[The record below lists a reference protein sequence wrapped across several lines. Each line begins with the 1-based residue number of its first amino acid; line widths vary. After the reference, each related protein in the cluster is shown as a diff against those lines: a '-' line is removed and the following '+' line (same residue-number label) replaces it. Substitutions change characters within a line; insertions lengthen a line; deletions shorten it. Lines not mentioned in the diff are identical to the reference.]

1 MALAIRTLEVIGRP
15 AQTSSAFRE
24 FQQDR
29 LAFLKRCAETA
40 DVVHARLGADDVL
53 VISRPDLVTEVML
66 VRRADFSKAYLSSIM
81 PPLLSGS
88 LLLADSD
95 SWLHQ
100 RKLMLP
106 AFHKERLDTYANAM
120 AEESERA
127 IKGWQS
133 GQRRDIH
140 SDMMRMTLQIVTRT
154 LFGLDFSDA
163 VDVSERLISA
173 VMDEFNSRMASTIR
187 FRYPLP
193 SLRTFRLYRAMK
205 ELDDIAYTAIR
216 ERRAHPGE
224 DLMSMLVGATDEDG
238 TPMTDREVR
247 DACLAVFFAGH
258 ETTACLLSWTW
269 YALASR
275 DDVER
280 KLLDELARAGDAVAG
295 SPASLVERLPFMQC
309 VLNEVL
315 RMYPPA
321 YAFGRLALRDTK
333 VGDHE
338 VKAGQIV
345 VMSPWAMHRD
355 ARFFDQPE
363 RFMPERWQDGLA
375 SRLPKFTFFPF
386 SSGPRRCVGSSFA
399 MLEATIAIATILPRF
414 RLSSP
419 PAVVEPA
426 PSITLR
432 PGGGMP
438 MTVTRRESL
447 N

>member
-1 MALAIRTLEVIGRP
+1 
-15 AQTSSAFRE
+15 
-24 FQQDR
+24 
-29 LAFLKRCAETA
+29 
-40 DVVHARLGADDVL
+40 
-53 VISRPDLVTEVML
+53 ML
-66 VRRADFSKAYLSSIM
+66 TRRADFSKAYLSSIM
-81 PPLLSGS
+81 PPLLSSS

-106 AFHKERLDTYANAM
+106 AFHKERLDAYARAM

-127 IKGWQS
+127 IAKWQS
-133 GQRRDIH
+133 GERRDIH
-140 SDMMRMTLQIVTRT
+140 SDMMRLTLQIVTRT

-163 VDVSERLISA
+163 VDVAERLIDA
-173 VMDEFNSRMASTIR
+173 VMSEFNSRIASPFR

-205 ELDDIAYTAIR
+205 ELDEIAYTAIS
-216 ERRAHPGE
+216 ERRRNPQQ
-224 DLMSMLVGATDEDG
+224 DLMSMLIGATDEDG

-269 YALASR
+269 YVLAGR
-275 DDVER
+275 EDIER
-280 KLLDELARAGDAVAG
+280 KLLTEIAGAAAQAAP
-295 SPASLVERLPFMQC
+295 PAEFIERLPYMQN
-309 VLNEVL
+309 VLNEAL

-321 YAFGRLALRDTK
+321 YAFGRRALRDTS
-333 VGDHE
+333 VGGQE
-338 VKAGQIV
+338 VKAGQTV

-355 ARFFDQPE
+355 ARYFDQPE
-363 RFMPERWQDGLA
+363 RFMPERWQNGLA

-438 MTVTRRESL
+438 MTVTRRTAR

>member
-1 MALAIRTLEVIGRP
+1 MHV
-15 AQTSSAFRE
+15 
-24 FQQDR
+24 
-29 LAFLKRCAETA
+29 
-40 DVVHARLGADDVL
+40 RLGADDVL
-53 VISRPDLVTEVML
+53 VVSRPDLVTEVML
-66 VRRADFSKAYLSSIM
+66 TRRADFSKAYLSSIM

-106 AFHKERLDTYANAM
+106 AFHKERLDAYAAVM

-127 IKGWQS
+127 IAPWQS

-140 SDMMRMTLQIVTRT
+140 KDMMRLTLQIVTRT
-154 LFGLDFSDA
+154 LFGLDFSGA
-163 VDVSERLISA
+163 VDVAERLIDA
-173 VMDEFNSRMASTIR
+173 VMAEFNSRIASPLR

-193 SLRTFRLYRAMK
+193 SLRTLRLYRAMK
-205 ELDDIAYTAIR
+205 ELDEIAYTAIR
-216 ERRAHPGE
+216 ERRRDPQP
-224 DLMSMLVGATDEDG
+224 DLMSMLIGATDEDG

-269 YALASR
+269 YVLAGR
-275 DDVER
+275 EDIER
-280 KLLDELARAGDAVAG
+280 QLLAELAGPSADSAP
-295 SPASLVERLPFMQC
+295 PAELIERLPYMQN
-309 VLNEVL
+309 VLNEAL

-321 YAFGRLALRDTK
+321 YAFGRRALRDTK
-333 VGDHE
+333 VGDHA
-338 VKAGQIV
+338 VKAGQTV

-355 ARFFDQPE
+355 RRFFDEPLK
-363 RFMPERWQDGLA
+363 FDPDRWQNGLA

-399 MLEATIAIATILPRF
+399 MLEATIAIAVILPRF

-419 PAVVEPA
+419 PAMVEPA

-438 MTVTRRESL
+438 MTVTRRKTVY
-447 N
+447 

>member
-1 MALAIRTLEVIGRP
+1 V
-15 AQTSSAFRE
+15 
-24 FQQDR
+24 D
-29 LAFLKRCAETA
+29 
-40 DVVHARLGADDVL
+40 DVV
-53 VISRPDLVTEVML
+53 VISRPELVTEVML

-106 AFHKERLDTYANAM
+106 AFHKERLDTYAVAM

-127 IKGWQS
+127 IADWQS
-133 GQRRDIH
+133 GGRRDVH

-154 LFGLDFSDA
+154 LFGLDFSNGVEA
-163 VDVSERLISA
+163 AERLISA

-216 ERRAHPGE
+216 GRRLNPGE

-269 YALASR
+269 YVLANR
-275 DDVER
+275 GDIQG
-280 KLLDELARAGDAVAG
+280 KLLDELARERTSAR
-295 SPASLVERLPFMQC
+295 SPATLVERLPYMQN

-321 YAFGRLALRDTK
+321 YAFGRRALRDTTI
-333 VGDHE
+333 GGHE
-338 VKAGQIV
+338 VKAGQTV

-355 ARFFDQPE
+355 ARYFDQPD
-363 RFMPERWQDGLA
+363 RFMPERWQNGLA
-375 SRLPKFTFFPF
+375 LRLPKFTFFPF

-399 MLEATIAIATILPRF
+399 MLEATIAIATILPRW

-419 PAVVEPA
+419 PVVEPA

-438 MTVTRRESL
+438 MTVTRRETL

>member
-1 MALAIRTLEVIGRP
+1 MRTLAVDGRQ
-15 AQTSSAFRE
+15 ALTSSAFRE

-40 DVVHARLGADDVL
+40 DVVHVRLGADDVL
-53 VISRPDLVTEVML
+53 VISRPELATEVML
-66 VRRADFSKAYLSSIM
+66 TRRADFSKAYLTSIM
-81 PPLLSGS
+81 PPLLAGS

-106 AFHKERLDTYANAM
+106 AFHKERLDMYAAVM

-127 IKGWQS
+127 IATWQS

-140 SDMMRMTLQIVTRT
+140 SEMMRLTLQIVTRT
-154 LFGLDFSDA
+154 LFGLDFSNGVEA
-163 VDVSERLISA
+163 TERLIDA
-173 VMDEFNSRMASTIR
+173 LMDEVNSRIASPFR

-193 SLRTFRLYRAMK
+193 TFRTLRLYRAMK
-205 ELDDIAYTAIR
+205 ELDEIAYTAIR
-216 ERRAHPGE
+216 ERRRHPQE

-269 YALASR
+269 YVLAGR
-275 DDVER
+275 EDIEQ
-280 KLLDELARAGDAVAG
+280 KLLAELAGAKSAP
-295 SPASLVERLPFMQC
+295 PAELIERLPYMQN
-309 VLNEVL
+309 VLNEA
-315 RMYPPA
+315 RRAM
-321 YAFGRLALRDTK
+321 RDTS

-338 VKAGQIV
+338 VKAGQTV

-355 ARFFDQPE
+355 ARFWDEPE
-363 RFMPERWQDGLA
+363 KFAPDRWQNNLA
-375 SRLPKFTFFPF
+375 TRLPKFTFFPF

-414 RLSSP
+414 KLSSP
-419 PAVVEPA
+419 PPVVEPA

-438 MTVTRRESL
+438 MTVTRRKGP

>member
-1 MALAIRTLEVIGRP
+1 MPVAIRTLEVDGRL
-15 AQTSSAFRE
+15 ALTSSAFRE

-53 VISRPDLVTEVML
+53 IISRPELATEVML
-66 VRRADFSKAYLSSIM
+66 TRRADFSKAYLTTIM
-81 PPLLSGS
+81 PPLLAGS

-106 AFHKERLDTYANAM
+106 AFHKERLDTYAVVM

-127 IKGWQS
+127 IAGWQS
-133 GQRRDIH
+133 GQRRDLH
-140 SDMMRMTLQIVTRT
+140 SDMMRLTLQIVTRT
-154 LFGLDFSDA
+154 LFGLDFSHA
-163 VDVSERLISA
+163 VEVSERLIDA
-173 VMDEFNSRMASTIR
+173 VMDEVNSRIASPFR

-193 SLRTFRLYRAMK
+193 NLRTLRLYRAMK
-205 ELDDIAYTAIR
+205 ALDEIAYTAIR
-216 ERRAHPGE
+216 ERRRHPQE
-224 DLMSMLVGATDEDG
+224 DLMSMLIGATDEDG

-269 YALASR
+269 FVLAGR
-275 DDVER
+275 EDIER
-280 KLLDELARAGDAVAG
+280 KLLAELGGAAAHSAP
-295 SPASLVERLPFMQC
+295 PAELIERLPYMQN
-309 VLNEVL
+309 VLNEAL
-315 RMYPPA
+315 RLYPPA
-321 YAFGRLALRDTK
+321 YAFGRRALRDTK
-333 VGDHE
+333 VGDHD
-338 VKAGQIV
+338 VKAGQTV

-355 ARFFDQPE
+355 ARFWEEPE
-363 RFMPERWQDGLA
+363 RFNPDRWQNNLA
-375 SRLPKFTFFPF
+375 ARLPKFTFFPF

-419 PAVVEPA
+419 PPVVEPA

-438 MTVTRRESL
+438 MTVTRREIL

>member
-1 MALAIRTLEVIGRP
+1 MPVAIRTLEVDGRR
-15 AQTSSAFRE
+15 ALTSSAFRE
-24 FQQDR
+24 FQKDR
-29 LAFLKRCAETA
+29 LAFLMRCAETA
-40 DVVHARLGADDVL
+40 DVVHVRLGAEDVL
-53 VISRPDLVTEVML
+53 VVSRPELATEVML
-66 VRRADFSKAYLSSIM
+66 TRRADFSKAYLTSIM
-81 PPLLSGS
+81 PPLLAGS

-106 AFHKERLDTYANAM
+106 AFHKERLDTYAAVM

-127 IKGWQS
+127 IATWQP

-140 SDMMRMTLQIVTRT
+140 SEMMRLTLQIVTRS
-154 LFGLDFSDA
+154 LFGLDFSHGVEA
-163 VDVSERLISA
+163 TERLIDA
-173 VMDEFNSRMASTIR
+173 LMDEVNSRIASPFR

-193 SLRTFRLYRAMK
+193 TFRTLRLYRAMK
-205 ELDDIAYTAIR
+205 ELDEIAYTAIR
-216 ERRAHPGE
+216 ERRRHPQE

-269 YALASR
+269 YVLAGR
-275 DDVER
+275 EDIVQ
-280 KLLDELARAGDAVAG
+280 KLLAELAGAKSAP
-295 SPASLVERLPFMQC
+295 PAELIERLPYMQN
-309 VLNEVL
+309 VLNEAL
-315 RMYPPA
+315 RLYPPA
-321 YAFGRLALRDTK
+321 YAFGRRAVRDTR
-333 VGDHE
+333 VGDDE
-338 VKAGQIV
+338 VKAGQTV

-355 ARFFDQPE
+355 ARFWDEPE
-363 RFMPERWQDGLA
+363 KFTPDRWQNNLA
-375 SRLPKFTFFPF
+375 ARLPKFTFFPF

-414 RLSSP
+414 KLSSP
-419 PAVVEPA
+419 PSVVEPA

-438 MTVTRRESL
+438 MTISRRKSL

>member
-1 MALAIRTLEVIGRP
+1 
-15 AQTSSAFRE
+15 
-24 FQQDR
+24 
-29 LAFLKRCAETA
+29 
-40 DVVHARLGADDVL
+40 
-53 VISRPDLVTEVML
+53 ML

-81 PPLLSGS
+81 PPLLANS

-106 AFHKERLDTYANAM
+106 AFHKERLDEYATAM
-120 AEESERA
+120 AEESRRA
-127 IKGWQS
+127 IATWES

-140 SDMMRMTLQIVTRT
+140 SDMMRLTLHIVTRT
-154 LFGLDFSDA
+154 LFGLDFSNG
-163 VDVSERLISA
+163 VDVAERLISTL
-173 VMDEFNSRMASTIR
+173 MDEFNDRIASPFR

-193 SLRTFRLYRAMK
+193 SLRTFRVYRAMR

-216 ERRAHPGE
+216 ERRRNPQA
-224 DLMSMLVGATDEDG
+224 DLMSMLIGSVDEAG
-238 TPMTDREVR
+238 KPMTDREVR

-269 YALASR
+269 YVLSAR
-275 DDVER
+275 PDVEAR
-280 KLLDELARAGDAVAG
+280 LLSELAGVDGLAKK
-295 SPASLVERLPFMQC
+295 SPARLVERLPYMQN

-315 RMYPPA
+315 RLYPPA
-321 YAFGRLALRDTK
+321 YAFGRRAMRDT
-333 VGDHE
+333 VIGSHP
-338 VKAGQIV
+338 VKAGQTV

-355 ARFFDQPE
+355 PRFWDDAQKFDPD
-363 RFMPERWQDGLA
+363 RWQNGLA

-399 MLEATIAIATILPRF
+399 MLEATIAAAAILPRF
-414 RLSSP
+414 RLTAP
-419 PAVVEPA
+419 PRVMPA

-432 PGGGMP
+432 PAGGMP
-438 MTVTRRESL
+438 MTVMARTSL